1 MANKETKRQEVSGRA
16 ALVGGLIIAALSFS
30 AGVVGARSHK
40 SVERTEAPI
49 VRTTTEGR
57 LLEPG
62 MIRPADQGI
71 TERRVPGH
79 SECDLQLN

>member
-1 MANKETKRQEVSGRA
+1 MANKETRRKKVSGRA

-40 SVERTEAPI
+40 PVERSSEAPI
-49 VRTTTEGR
+49 VRTES
-57 LLEPG
+57 LEPH

-71 TERRVPGH
+71 AERRLPGH
-79 SECDLQLN
+79 SECDLQLD